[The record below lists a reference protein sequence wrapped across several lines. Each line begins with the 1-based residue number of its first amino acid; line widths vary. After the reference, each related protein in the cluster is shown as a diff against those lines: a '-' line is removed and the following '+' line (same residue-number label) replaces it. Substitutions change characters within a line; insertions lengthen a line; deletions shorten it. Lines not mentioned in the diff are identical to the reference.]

1 MSPSPT
7 RPSRLVRPFVA
18 ALLVLA
24 SLVPSTGAVE
34 IVSLTTSYP
43 AVVAAPGSKITFPID
58 VETAEPGRVD
68 LAVVGVPSG
77 WTASL
82 RGGGFVVDAVLTTAD
97 EPTEVRL
104 DVGVPADAASGTKR
118 IVVRA
123 TSGDSVVELPLD
135 VRVDAE
141 AAGEVT
147 LNTDF
152 PGLRGPS
159 GTTFSF
165 NLTLSNGTAED
176 LTYAVNAVGP
186 AGWDVTARLTNQLQA
201 ASAIVDAGGSSGIS
215 VSVTPPDGVAAGVY
229 QIDVQATA
237 GARQIPL
244 QLAVEVTGT
253 FSLGLSTQDGRL
265 NGRGTAGGTTEQQL
279 LVTNTGTADLAD
291 VTLTASTPSGWTAT
305 FDTTTIASL
314 AAGQEVTVTVRIVPS
329 GSAVAG
335 DYALTLRASSQQSND
350 SIDFR
355 FTVESSP
362 LWFIVG
368 IALIVAVVAGLWW
381 VFQRYGRR

>member
-1 MSPSPT
+1 MTPNPT
-7 RPSRLVRPFVA
+7 RVSRLFAPLAAA
-18 ALLVLA
+18 ALALA
-24 SLVPSTGAVE
+24 SLVPSAGAVE
-34 IVSLTTSYP
+34 IISLTTSYP

-58 VETAEPGRVD
+58 VETVEPGRVD
-68 LAVVGVPSG
+68 LAVSGVPAG

-104 DVGVPADAASGTKR
+104 DVQVPADAASGTKR

-123 TSGDSVVELPLD
+123 TSEGSSVELPLD
-135 VRVDAE
+135 VRVDAA

-159 GTTFSF
+159 GTTFNF

-176 LTYAVNAVGP
+176 LTFAVNAVGP
-186 AGWDVTARLTNQLQA
+186 AGWDVTARLTGQAQA

-215 VSVTPPDGVAAGVY
+215 VSVTPPDDVAAGLY
-229 QIDVQATA
+229 PIDVQATA

-253 FSLGLSTQDGRL
+253 YSLSLSSEDGRL
-265 NGRGTAGGTTEQQL
+265 NGHGTAGATTEQQL
-279 LVTNTGTADLAD
+279 VVTNTGTADLAD
-291 VTLTASTPSGWTAT
+291 VTLTASAPSGWTAT
-305 FDTTTIASL
+305 FDTPTIASL
-314 AAGQEVTVTVRIVPS
+314 PAGQEVTVAVDIVPS
-329 GSAVAG
+329 ADAVAG
-335 DYALTLRASSQQSND
+335 DYALTLRASTQQSND

-362 LWFIVG
+362 LWFVVG
-368 IALIVAVVAGLWW
+368 IALIVAVAAGLWW